1 MEMGLF
7 NYECLTKQGDAVKG
21 QINADHL
28 SAALARLKSMDL
40 MIVDLREVHTSS
52 INSFLSNEKKVK
64 TSDLTMFS
72 RQLSAMLKAGIPITR
87 ALHTLSRQTGN
98 PTFRNALENISR
110 NVEGGMNLTEAFSAY
125 PKIFSDLFIS
135 MIRAGELGGIL
146 DDSLLRL
153 SDQLQ
158 KDKTLQDNIRAAT
171 FYPRMVLGF
180 AVLLLTGMLLFLVP
194 VFQKYIPASAEIP
207 AITAFIFAASYS
219 LRNFWYIW
227 LLVIIAIV
235 AGFIAFT
242 KSNSSKRIWDKIK
255 FKLPAFGPLIHKS
268 VIARFSRTLATLL
281 EGGIPVVQALESAGP
296 TSGSIILADVVTYA
310 CRKITEG
317 KNISGP
323 LEESDLFPP
332 MFIHMVAVGEETGS
346 LSSLLE
352 KLAEFY
358 EDEVETSSKGLTAL
372 IEPIM
377 MISVG
382 LVVGI
387 MLISLY
393 LPIFSSITM
402 SGGG

>member
-1 MEMGLF
+1 MGLF
-7 NYECLTKQGDAVKG
+7 NYECLSKQGETVKG
-21 QINADHL
+21 QINAEN
-28 SAALARLKSMDL
+28 SAAALTRLKSMEL
-40 MIVDLREVHTSS
+40 IITELREVRTSS
-52 INSFLSNEKKVK
+52 TGSFFSNEKKVK

-72 RQLSAMLKAGIPITR
+72 RQLSSMLKAGIPITR
-87 ALHTLSRQTGN
+87 ALHTLSRQTSN
-98 PTFRNALENISR
+98 PTFRNALENISK
-110 NVEGGMNLTEAFSAY
+110 NVEGGMNLTDAFGAY
-125 PKIFSDLFIS
+125 PKIFTNLFIS

-158 KDKTLQDNIRAAT
+158 KDKTLQDNIRSAT
-171 FYPRMVLGF
+171 FYPRMVLSF
-180 AVLLLTGMLLFLVP
+180 AVLMLTAMLVFLVP
-194 VFQKYIPASAEIP
+194 MFQKFIPANAKIP
-207 AITAFIFAASYS
+207 ALTSIIFGISYS
-219 LRNFWYIW
+219 LRNYWYIW
-227 LLVIIAIV
+227 ILIIISII
-235 AGFIAFT
+235 AGFITFM
-242 KSNSSKRIWDKIK
+242 KSKRSKYIWDRIK

-296 TSGSIILADVVTYA
+296 TSGSVILADVVKDA
-310 CRKITEG
+310 CKKITEG

-323 LEESDLFPP
+323 LEESGLFPP
-332 MFIHMVAVGEETGS
+332 MFTHMVAVGEETGS

-358 EDEVETSSKGLTAL
+358 EDEVATSSKGLTAL

-382 LVVGI
+382 IVVGI

-393 LPIFSSITM
+393 LPIFSTIT
-402 SGGG
+402 SAGG